1 MNPDPVEQ
9 LDCIKHMNAMRL
21 KIAAL
26 EARVNVL
33 AGTNIAVIGALV
45 AFAVA

>member
-1 MNPDPVEQ
+1 MNPDPVSQ
-9 LDCIKHMNAMRL
+9 LECIKHMQVMRL

-45 AFAVA
+45 AYAVA